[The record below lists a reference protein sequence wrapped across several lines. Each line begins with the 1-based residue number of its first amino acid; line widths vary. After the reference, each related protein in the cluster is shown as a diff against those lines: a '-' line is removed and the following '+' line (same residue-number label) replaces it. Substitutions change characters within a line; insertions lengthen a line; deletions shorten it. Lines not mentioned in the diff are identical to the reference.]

1 MTGTDF
7 LCSNLALLAWRDGF
21 SEGLNGML
29 AVAHTIKRRV
39 DAGWY
44 NGDWAS
50 VLSNHKKWSARTEPY
65 SEEVPDPRIY
75 SFQCLLQEVNGIF
88 NGSRQDDIT
97 VPKDTVLSRPAPGAL
112 YYGRLDAI
120 TSEHFLLEIARKPE
134 LHPRVA
140 QVGMLTFFA

>member
-1 MTGTDF
+1 MTGSDF
-7 LCSNLALLAWRDGF
+7 LCANLAMLAWRDGF

-50 VLSNHKKWSARTEPY
+50 ILSNHKKWSARVEPY
-65 SEEVPDPRIY
+65 SEEIPDPRIY

-88 NGSRQDDIT
+88 NGSKQDDIT
-97 VPKDTVLSRPAPGAL
+97 VPAQSVLSRPAPGAL
-112 YYGRLDAI
+112 YYGRLDQI
-120 TSEHFLLEIARKPE
+120 TNEWFLNEISRKPE

-140 QVGMLTFFA
+140 NVGMLVFMA